1 MARVSN
7 KGKGRGGFGNITK
20 RNRHWNAQVKS
31 TNRKIDLERKQ
42 P

>member
-7 KGKGRGGFGNITK
+7 KGKGRGGIGQVSK

-31 TNRKIDLERKQ
+31 SNRKMDLARKS
-42 P
+42 